1 MESISGNYKMAMKS
15 DKTKDVFLKQLQ
27 QKLEIVEGNIK
38 KANEKLVGEK
48 AALDEVKKK
57 YGGLLEKERAYY
69 KATKEFQEECA
80 LNERLQE

>member
-1 MESISGNYKMAMKS
+1 MAMKNE
-15 DKTKDVFLKQLQ
+15 KTREVFLKQLQ

-48 AALDEVKKK
+48 SALDDVRKK
-57 YGGLLEKERAYY
+57 YGALLEKERAYY
-69 KATKEFQEECA
+69 KATKDFQEECA